1 MKPILVLESM
11 VTKTV
16 FPIPVNYLGM
26 VLGLAGI
33 GLAWRYA
40 AGILPV
46 SHLIG
51 ESVLTIAFLIWISLI
66 IVYGYKWFSYPQLAR
81 AELIHPIMGC
91 FVSLIMITSLLI
103 AIAIQ
108 PYSTFV
114 SDILLVLGIIG
125 QLIFAMLRI
134 GKLWQGNHPT
144 EATTPVLYL
153 PLVAANFVSA
163 NALGMI
169 GQNELGML
177 FLGAGVFSWL
187 CLEPAVQ
194 QRLRNLDPVPPTI
207 RPVFGI
213 QFAPAFVCCSAYLS
227 LNGGKIDSFVYLL
240 IGYGLLQFLLLAKL
254 LPWVMQNGLSMG
266 LWAFS
271 FGSASMAGVGL
282 HFYHELSVKPI
293 AMLGMTMFIVGS
305 VVILTLILMTLR
317 LIATNR
323 FLLK

>member
-1 MKPILVLESM
+1 M
-11 VTKTV
+11 TKAV
-16 FPIPVNYLGM
+16 FSIPVSYLGM

-40 AGILPV
+40 ASILAI

-51 ESVLTIAFLIWISLI
+51 ESVLAIATLIWASLI
-66 IVYGYKWFSYPQLAR
+66 VIYGYKWFSYPQLAK
-81 AELIHPIMGC
+81 AESVHPIMGC
-91 FVSLIMITSLLI
+91 FVSLTMITSLLI
-103 AIAIQ
+103 SLAVQ
-108 PYSTFV
+108 PYSPFI
-114 SDILLVLGIIG
+114 SRILLVAGIIG
-125 QLIFAMLRI
+125 QIGFAMLRI

-194 QRLRNLDPVPPTI
+194 QRLRNLEPVSPAV

-213 QFAPAFVCCSAYLS
+213 QFAPAFVCCSAYFS

-240 IGYGLLQFLLLAKL
+240 IGYGLLQFLLLVKL
-254 LPWVMQNGLSMG
+254 LPWIMQNGISMG
-266 LWAFS
+266 LWSFS

-282 HFYHELSVKPI
+282 HFYQELLAKPI
-293 AMLGMTMFIVGS
+293 AMLGIAMFILGS
-305 VVILTLILMTLR
+305 AAILALVLMTLR

>member
-1 MKPILVLESM
+1 M
-11 VTKTV
+11 TKAV
-16 FPIPVNYLGM
+16 FPIPVSYLGM

-40 AGILPV
+40 ATILMIPT
-46 SHLIG
+46 IG
-51 ESVLTIAFLIWISLI
+51 ESILVIATVIWASLI
-66 IVYGYKWFSYPQLAR
+66 SVYCYKWLKYPELAK
-81 AELIHPIMGC
+81 AEFAHPIMGC
-91 FVSLIMITSLLI
+91 FVSLTMITSLLI

-108 PYSTFV
+108 PYNPLISH
-114 SDILLVLGIIG
+114 ILLVAGIIG
-125 QLIFAMLRI
+125 QIGFAVLRI

-163 NALGMI
+163 NVLGMA

-194 QRLRNLDPVPPTI
+194 QRLRNLEPVSPAV

-213 QFAPAFVCCSAYLS
+213 QFAPAFVCCSAYFS
-227 LNGGKIDSFVYLL
+227 LNGGKIDGFVYLL
-240 IGYGLLQFLLLAKL
+240 IGYGLLQFLLLVKL
-254 LPWVMQNGLSMG
+254 LPWIMQNGISMG
-266 LWAFS
+266 LWSFS

-282 HFYHELSVKPI
+282 HFYHELSDKLI
-293 AMLGMTMFIVGS
+293 AMLGIAMFILGS
-305 VVILTLILMTLR
+305 AAILALVLMTLR

>member
-1 MKPILVLESM
+1 M
-11 VTKTV
+11 TKTV

-40 AGILPV
+40 TTILAI

-51 ESVLTIAFLIWISLI
+51 ESILAIATLIWASLI
-66 IVYGYKWFSYPQLAR
+66 SVYCYKWLKYPELAK
-81 AELIHPIMGC
+81 AELAHPIMGC
-91 FVSLIMITSLLI
+91 FVSLTMITSLLI

-108 PYSTFV
+108 PYSPL
-114 SDILLVLGIIG
+114 SSYILLVAGIIG
-125 QLIFAMLRI
+125 QIGFAMLRI
-134 GKLWQGNHPT
+134 GKLWKGNHPT

-153 PLVAANFVSA
+153 PLVALNFVSA
-163 NALGMI
+163 NALEMA
-169 GQNELGML
+169 GQSELGMI

-194 QRLRNLDPVPPTI
+194 QRLRNLESVPPAV
-207 RPVFGI
+207 RPVLGI
-213 QFAPAFVCCSAYLS
+213 QFAPAFVCRSAYFS

-254 LPWVMQNGLSMG
+254 LPWIMQNGLSMG
-266 LWAFS
+266 LWSFS

-282 HFYHELSVKPI
+282 HFYHELSDKLI
-293 AMLGMTMFIVGS
+293 AMLGIAMFIIGS
-305 VVILTLILMTLR
+305 VIILALALMTLY

>member
-1 MKPILVLESM
+1 M
-11 VTKTV
+11 TKAV
-16 FPIPVNYLGM
+16 FPIPVSYLGM

-33 GLAWRYA
+33 GLAWSYA
-40 AGILPV
+40 ATILTIPTF
-46 SHLIG
+46 IG
-51 ESVLTIAFLIWISLI
+51 ESILVIATVIWASLI
-66 IVYGYKWFSYPQLAR
+66 SVYCYKWLKYPELAK
-81 AELIHPIMGC
+81 AELAHPIMGC
-91 FVSLIMITSLLI
+91 FVSLTMITSLLI
-103 AIAIQ
+103 SIAVQ
-108 PYSTFV
+108 PYSLFI
-114 SDILLVLGIIG
+114 SRILLVAGIIG
-125 QLIFAMLRI
+125 QIGFAMLRI

-144 EATTPVLYL
+144 ESTTPVLYL

-194 QRLRNLDPVPPTI
+194 QRLRNLEPVSPAV

-213 QFAPAFVCCSAYLS
+213 QFAPAFVCCSAYFS

-254 LPWVMQNGLSMG
+254 LPWIMQNGISMG
-266 LWAFS
+266 LWSFS

-282 HFYHELSVKPI
+282 HFYHELLAKPI
-293 AMLGMTMFIVGS
+293 AMLGIAMFILGS
-305 VVILTLILMTLR
+305 AAILALVLMTLR

>member
-1 MKPILVLESM
+1 M
-11 VTKTV
+11 TKAV
-16 FPIPVNYLGM
+16 FPIPVSYLGM

-40 AGILPV
+40 ATILTIPTF
-46 SHLIG
+46 IG
-51 ESVLTIAFLIWISLI
+51 ESILVIATVIWASLI
-66 IVYGYKWFSYPQLAR
+66 SVYCYKWLKYPELAK
-81 AELIHPIMGC
+81 AELAHPIMGC
-91 FVSLIMITSLLI
+91 FVSLTMITSLLI

-108 PYSTFV
+108 PYNPLISH
-114 SDILLVLGIIG
+114 ILLVAGIIG
-125 QLIFAMLRI
+125 QIGFAMLRI

-144 EATTPVLYL
+144 ESTTPVLYL

-163 NALGMI
+163 NVLGMS

-194 QRLRNLDPVPPTI
+194 QRLRNLEPVSPAV

-213 QFAPAFVCCSAYLS
+213 QFAPAFVCCSAYFS

-254 LPWVMQNGLSMG
+254 LPWIMQNGISMG
-266 LWAFS
+266 LWSFS

-282 HFYHELSVKPI
+282 HFYHELLAKPI
-293 AMLGMTMFIVGS
+293 AMLGIAMFILGS
-305 VVILTLILMTLR
+305 AAILALVLMTLR